1 MSAVRSR
8 ARVEGVVQGVGFRPF
23 VHRLAGELE
32 LAGFVLNDERGVL
45 VEVQGEPERVAA
57 FLARLRADAPPLAVV
72 ERVLAETVAPVRR
85 GRLRD
90 RRVRARR
97 PARRARLRRRGDL
110 RRLPAPSCFDP
121 ADRRYRYPFLN
132 CTNCGPRFTIV
143 RGVPYD
149 RPNTTMAGFRMC
161 AACLAEYDDPAD
173 RRFHA
178 QPIAC
183 PDCGPDADPPPPST
197 GSDPV
202 DGVGRGAAFAAAG
215 WWRSRGSAGSTSR
228 AVAADERAV
237 AALRARKHREDKPF
251 ALMVAR
257 RRRGGGAG
265 RAGRRGGAAAALA
278 RAADR
283 ARRRGGRARPWR
295 RRWRRA
301 PASSG

>member
-72 ERVLAETVAPVRR
+72 ERVLAEAVAPVEGDGFEIVESAR
-85 GRLRD
+85 GG
-90 RRVRARR
+90 R
-97 PARRARLRRRGDL
+97 PAALVSADVATCEDCL
-110 RRLPAPSCFDP
+110 AELFDP

-161 AACLAEYDDPAD
+161 AACLAEYSDPAD

-183 PDCGPDADPPPPST
+183 PDCGPT
-197 GSDPV
+197 LHL
-202 DGVGRGAAFAAAG
+202 AAP
-215 WWRSRGSAGSTSR
+215 RLS
-228 AVAADERAV
+228 
-237 AALRARKHREDKPF
+237 LIHI
-251 ALMVAR
+251 
-257 RRRGGGAG
+257 
-265 RAGRRGGAAAALA
+265 
-278 RAADR
+278 
-283 ARRRGGRARPWR
+283 
-295 RRWRRA
+295 
-301 PASSG
+301 